1 MNPITAE
8 WVMKAEADFGVA
20 MRELR
25 GRKSPSYDASCF
37 HAQQSAEKYLKAVLQ
52 ESITPF
58 TRTHDLLTLVALLP
72 PDPFWALLTK
82 QLHALAVHAVNSRY
96 PGKFAGKT
104 EASDAVQVCRE
115 VRGHCRH
122 LLALPVLK

>member
-8 WVMKAEADFGVA
+8 WVLKAEADYGVA
-20 MRELR
+20 LRELR

-37 HAQQSAEKYLKAVLQ
+37 HAQQSAEKYIKAVLQ

-72 PDPFWALLTK
+72 PDPFWALLTTR
-82 QLHALAVHAVNSRY
+82 LSSLAAHAVNSRY
-96 PGKFAGKT
+96 PGKFSGK
-104 EASDAVQVCRE
+104 SDAADAVRVCRE
-115 VRGHCRH
+115 VRNHCRH
-122 LLALPVLK
+122 LLGLPVLK